1 MRVRTERTI
10 ELGSEEI
17 TEQLQAQCQL
27 SKHKSLLSHLLPA
40 PSMSAYLNRYT
51 HTHTPYYTLI
61 KFAGR
66 MDRDYILTG

>member
-1 MRVRTERTI
+1 MRVRTERTT

-17 TEQLQAQCQL
+17 TGQLRAQCQL
-27 SKHKSLLSHLLPA
+27 SKRKSLLSHLLPA
-40 PSMSAYLNRYT
+40 PSVSAYLNRY
-51 HTHTPYYTLI
+51 THTPYYTLI